1 MQMISFLKPNDYSNP
16 SYIGSIFR
24 KKRFQFFEER
34 IAKMEKPVTI
44 LDIGGT
50 AAFWVAQN
58 YHKRDDVMITV
69 LNLRAEETRYP
80 NIKVVEGDACD
91 LSMYTDHAFDISFS
105 NSLIEH
111 LYNRESQQK
120 MAREAMRVGRYH
132 FIQTPNRYFPI
143 EPHFK
148 FPFFQFLPKALKIFL
163 QTRTSLINGVKY
175 DRQYAENI
183 VKEIRLL
190 TRKEM
195 QSLFPNSSLYVERF
209 FGLAKSFVLYN
220 LPKVGV
226 GQKIGAAA

>member
-1 MQMISFLKPNDYSNP
+1 MISFLKPNDYSNP
-16 SYIGSIFR
+16 NYIGSIFR

-34 IAKMEKPVTI
+34 ISKMEKPVTI

-58 YHKRDDVMITV
+58 YHKRNDVMITV
-69 LNLRAEETRYP
+69 LNLRSEETHYS

-91 LSMYTDHAFDISFS
+91 LSMYSDHAFDISFS

-111 LYNRESQQK
+111 LYTRESQQK
-120 MAREAMRVGRYH
+120 MANEAVRVGRFH

-148 FPFFQFLPKALKIFL
+148 FPFFQFLPKALKIYL

-175 DRQYAENI
+175 DREYAENI
-183 VKEIRLL
+183 VNEIRLL
-190 TRKEM
+190 TKKEM
-195 QSLFPNSSLYVERF
+195 QSLFPSSNLYVERF

-220 LPKVGV
+220 LPKVSH
-226 GQKIGAAA
+226 KIPAAA